1 MRRDRAP
8 SRRRFLAAGFA
19 ACAGAALGAPR
30 VRKVGYLSGGND
42 GQDFRAKLAELGW
55 VEGRNLAFR
64 VQVGETQEK
73 ARDGARQLIGW
84 GAEVLV
90 GYLQRVR
97 ILARETSRIP
107 IVAGSVVEPVEMG
120 LARSLREPG
129 GNVTGLSLG
138 LSEWPPLQV
147 GLMRALLPGLR
158 QVHVFTFRRFPEGK
172 LGSGYLAAEAAAQGL
187 AVVSRDLAV
196 PDEAAAALG
205 AIRSTS
211 QECVFAY
218 PFGNEGRWEDL
229 TTPAVKRRTSLFS
242 VSAECVE
249 AGGFA
254 SAVTVH
260 ADPDARIAALI
271 DKLLRGAAPG
281 TLPFELPTHVRV
293 VVNRRTA
300 AAIGVGIPDEVLMRA
315 TTVIS

>member
-8 SRRRFLAAGFA
+8 SRRRFLAAGLA
-19 ACAGAALGAPR
+19 ACAGAALGAAP

-42 GQDFRAKLAELGW
+42 GQSFRKKLAELGW
-55 VEGRNLAFR
+55 IEGRNLAFR
-64 VQVGETQEK
+64 VQVGETQEE
-73 ARDGARQLIGW
+73 ARDGARQLIDW

-97 ILARETSRIP
+97 VLARETSRIP
-107 IVAGSVVEPVEMG
+107 IVAGSMVEPVAMG
-120 LARSLREPG
+120 FAKSLREPG

-138 LSEWPPLQV
+138 LAEWPPLQV

-158 QVHVFTFRRFPEGK
+158 QVHLFTFRRFPEGE
-172 LGSGYLAAEAAAQGL
+172 LGSRYLAAEAAAQGL
-187 AVVSRDLAV
+187 AVVPRDLAG
-196 PDEAAAALG
+196 PGEAADALG
-205 AIRSTS
+205 AIRSAS
-211 QECVFAY
+211 QECAFAY
-218 PFGNEGRWEDL
+218 PFGDGRWEEV
-229 TTPAVKRRTSLFS
+229 TTRAVKRRAALFS

-249 AGGFA
+249 AGGLA

-260 ADPDARIAALI
+260 ADQDARIAALI

-281 TLPFELPTHVRV
+281 TLPFELPTHVRL

-300 AAIGVGIPDEVLMRA
+300 AAIGVGIPDEVLIRA
-315 TTVIS
+315 TQVIQ